1 MTASSIRRTRLLLAG
16 ALVVF
21 ATTWRPHAHADA
33 PAAETAP
40 AAAVVTI
47 GGEVSKPLRLDAAAL
62 AKMPRIKVE
71 ASDHG
76 KPGTWEGVRLI
87 DLLHD
92 AGLPTGEALRGKAL
106 ALYVRISA
114 ADGYRA
120 VYALAELDPGF
131 RDGPVILADHRDGK
145 PLDAKAGPL
154 RIIAVGEKRPARWVR
169 QVVAIDVLRAPDT
182 AR

>member
-1 MTASSIRRTRLLLAG
+1 MTASFLRRTHLLLAG
-16 ALVVF
+16 ALVVS
-21 ATTWRPHAHADA
+21 AAAWQAQAHADT
-33 PAAETAP
+33 PAAATAP

-47 GGEVSKPLRLDAAAL
+47 GGEVSTPLRLDVAVL
-62 AKMPRIKVE
+62 AKKPRVSVE

-76 KPGTWEGVRLI
+76 KPGRWDGVRLI

-145 PLDAKAGPL
+145 PLDAKEGPL

-182 AR
+182 GR